1 MPRRTIARPAELEG
15 IGLHSGAR
23 VRLRLEPSAP
33 GRGIRFVRSDLSG
46 REIPAELGAV
56 GHTERRTALRRG
68 TARIDT
74 VEHLLAAV
82 HAAAL
87 DDLALVLDGP
97 EVPILDGSFAPFA
110 AALAGA
116 GIVEQAG
123 GVRRCRLERPLEVA
137 DGAARYTVTPAAD
150 FRVAVTLD
158 YREPVIGRQRV
169 ELAIDRETFTREVA
183 PARTF
188 GFLEEIAPLKARGLL
203 AGATADCAV
212 VLAADRVLNT
222 TLRWPDEFARHK
234 VGDLVGDLAL
244 LGARLHLHVS
254 AERPSHRG
262 NLTCA
267 RAIARAACFT
277 EA

>member
-1 MPRRTIARPAELEG
+1 MTRRTIARPAELEG

-23 VRLRLEPSAP
+23 VRLRLEPAEP
-33 GRGIRFVRSDLSG
+33 GTGIRFVRSDVGG
-46 REIPAELGAV
+46 REIPATLEAV
-56 GHTERRTALRRG
+56 AHTERRTALRSGADRV
-68 TARIDT
+68 DT

-82 HAAAL
+82 YAAEI

-97 EVPILDGSFAPFA
+97 EVPILEGSFAPFS
-110 AALAGA
+110 AALADA
-116 GIVEQAG
+116 GVTERDG
-123 GVRRCRLERPLEVA
+123 RVRHARVTEGFEVHE
-137 DGAARYTVTPAAD
+137 GAASYRVDPGEG
-150 FRVAVTLD
+150 FRVGVTLVYD
-158 YREPVIGRQRV
+158 APVIGRQRADV
-169 ELAIDRETFTREVA
+169 AIDPEAFAREVA

-188 GFLEEIAPLKARGLL
+188 GFLAEVEPLKARGLL
-203 AGATADCAV
+203 AGATEECAV
-212 VLAADRVLNT
+212 VLAPDRVLNT

-244 LGARLHLHVS
+244 LGARLHLTVS

-267 RAIARAACFT
+267 RAIARAARFT